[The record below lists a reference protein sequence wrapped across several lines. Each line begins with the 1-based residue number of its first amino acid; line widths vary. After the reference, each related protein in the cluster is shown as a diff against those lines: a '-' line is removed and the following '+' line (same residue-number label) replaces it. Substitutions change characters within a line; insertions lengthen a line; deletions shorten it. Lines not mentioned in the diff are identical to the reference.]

1 MTLVPKADTCP
12 HKPPLKGVT
21 QIRVLFST
29 HSLKVEVKTST
40 LKEWASLGSPNQLF
54 GLSLVLY
61 SPGSLPQSSV
71 KSVICCP
78 INRDLIYVKGV
89 NKLTKRQ
96 RGWFFLA
103 LVISLA
109 ANLQAKLNHQHPI
122 KFLLHRGTK
131 CSFLFSWWR
140 RRRGGGGKR
149 RSHSHPCMP
158 SN

>member
-1 MTLVPKADTCP
+1 MTPVPKADTCP
-12 HKPPLKGVT
+12 HKSPLKGVT

-29 HSLKVEVKTST
+29 HSLKAEVKSSP
-40 LKEWASLGSPNQLF
+40 KEWASLGSPDQLF
-54 GLSLVLY
+54 GLSLALY
-61 SPGSLPQSSV
+61 SPGSVPHSSV

-78 INRDLIYVKGV
+78 INRDIIYVKGV

-96 RGWFFLA
+96 RGWFFSA

-131 CSFLFSWWR
+131 CSFLFS
-140 RRRGGGGKR
+140 
-149 RSHSHPCMP
+149 
-158 SN
+158 